1 MSQNY
6 RVLARAYRPQ
16 HFGELIGQDVLVR
29 TLTNAINTNRV
40 AQAYMLTGVRGVGKT
55 TTARIIA
62 KSLNYTAG
70 PTAGP
75 TDDDPLCQ
83 AITAGNHPDVLE
95 MDAASNTQVDKMRDL
110 LEGVQYAP
118 LEARYKV
125 YIIDEVHMLST
136 AAFNA
141 LLKTLEEPPSH
152 VIFIFATT
160 EIRKVPVTILSRC
173 QRFDLKRVLPEVL
186 AAHMKEICAKE
197 NAKIDD
203 AALALLA
210 RAADGSVRDSL
221 SLLDRAIALAMG
233 EMVTEMLVKDMLG
246 LSDQRAVFDLW
257 AMAIAGNTQGALAK
271 ADSMRRDGADPARL
285 AMDMCDLTHRACRA
299 KVSAPMGEDQ
309 AIMADLVAPLSLAGL
324 NRAWSLC
331 LQGVKDVAQAPDPA
345 AAFDLTLIRLAYA
358 ATLPDPGKLIK
369 ELYNNSYNS
378 TAPSL
383 PHNTLPEGGASLM
396 QRVGNGHSVAVSHS
410 IPQPQSLED
419 VVTLA
424 QAHNEPRLAAE
435 IRQTMQVISFKTGV
449 IEVAL
454 APHAPNDLTQ
464 RLNKFLSHVTEQR
477 WMISIRNDQVE
488 AASETL
494 AQQETVRLALKKQE
508 MLDNSTVRDILSLF
522 PGAEIVQI
530 LDTE

>member
-29 TLTNAINTNRV
+29 TLTNAIETGRV

-62 KSLNYTAG
+62 KSLNYTTG

-83 AITAGNHPDVLE
+83 AITAGSHPDVLE

-173 QRFDLKRVLPEVL
+173 QRFDLKKVAPEVL
-186 AAHMKEICAKE
+186 ASHMKQIAEKE
-197 NAKIDD
+197 NAPVDD
-203 AALALLA
+203 AALAMLA

-221 SLLDRAIALAMG
+221 SLLDRAIALGAG
-233 EMVTEMLVKDMLG
+233 ASVTEALVKDMLG

-257 AMAIAGNTQGALAK
+257 AMAIAGNTQGAIAK
-271 ADSMRRDGADPARL
+271 ADAMRRDGADPQRL
-285 AMDMCDLTHRACRA
+285 SMDMCDLTHRACRA
-299 KVSAPMGEDQ
+299 KIGAPMADDLSM
-309 AIMADLVAPLSLAGL
+309 MADTIANLSLAGL

-331 LQGVKDVAQAPDPA
+331 LQGVKDIAQAPDPA
-345 AAFDLTLIRLAYA
+345 AAFDVTLIRLAYA
-358 ATLPDPGKLIK
+358 ANLPDPGKLIK
-369 ELYNNSYNS
+369 ELYKENVEGIS
-378 TAPSL
+378 APSYT
-383 PHNTLPEGGASLM
+383 PPPPPEGSM
-396 QRVGNGHSVAVSHS
+396 VQRVANGAPITSAVAV
-410 IPQPQSLED
+410 PQLQSLED
-419 VVTLA
+419 IVALT
-424 QAHNEPRLAAE
+424 QSQNEPRLAGE
-435 IRQTMQVISFKTGV
+435 IRQTMQLISMKMGV
-449 IEVAL
+449 LEVAL
-454 APHAPNDLTQ
+454 QQHASPDLTQ
-464 RLNKFLSHVTEQR
+464 RLNKFLTHATGQR
-477 WMISIRNDQVE
+477 WMISIRNDQQGQ
-488 AASETL
+488 TL
-494 AQQETVRLALKKQE
+494 AQKEAATLAAKKQE
-508 MLDNSTVRDILSLF
+508 VMENTTVRDILALF
-522 PGAEIVQI
+522 PGAEVINI
-530 LDTE
+530 LNKEND